1 MPLQYTSK
9 FCGIPQNKVAGYS
22 DSAEVDILVRDWRKA
37 INRPMPA
44 AKGWYKYK
52 KDAIKSGEY
61 GGRFTGELMLCERVS
76 DLSRGLVT

>member
-1 MPLQYTSK
+1 MK
-9 FCGIPQNKVAGYS
+9 RKNMFDGIS
-22 DSAEVDILVRDWRKA
+22 
-37 INRPMPA
+37 
-44 AKGWYKYK
+44 